1 MESLPESIQEKLR
14 QGEWGWDDL
23 PTTRDDATSWR
34 DVETGCGLTKQEL
47 SRVKNVRCPAQAG
60 VSSRGQGQDSL
71 SLNELVLEESHI
83 VKTNVAGIKSLP
95 RG

>member
-1 MESLPESIQEKLR
+1 MENLPGRIILEKLE
-14 QGEWGWDDL
+14 QGGWEWDDL
-23 PTTRDDATSWR
+23 PIRDDATSWS